1 MLGQRLS
8 RTQEVNWRIFTFP
21 LKHGHLKQSKLPL
34 VLMLIFDWQEMS
46 EAYKRANSTS
56 KVQRAVN

>member
-8 RTQEVNWRIFTFP
+8 RTKEVNWSIFTFP
-21 LKHGHLKQSKLPL
+21 PKHGHLKQSKLPL